1 MLSIRMESVKLMD
14 KFLASCPIFQT
25 LSDTEL
31 KRIEDAAKE
40 RSFLPGEV
48 IFREGEGARHVWI
61 VKKGWVRLVK
71 QNGLKRQRTV
81 FVLTPEEIFCGIS
94 AFDHTA
100 YSATG
105 IAATDSVLFQ
115 IPIKVFDELFDHSPL
130 FAHRLLKVCCDRIR
144 HMAEAYCIS
153 QAPVETRIL
162 HVLKHLQKD
171 FGSILPFTHR
181 EIAEMAGTTIETSI
195 RTLSRLK
202 KQGCVRSSRGKIVLL
217 HPERLAN

>member
-1 MLSIRMESVKLMD
+1 MEE
-14 KFLASCPIFQT
+14 
-25 LSDTEL
+25 EL
-31 KRIEDAAKE
+31 KRLEALAKE
-40 RSFLPGEV
+40 KVFLPGEAV
-48 IFREGEGARHVWI
+48 FHEGERARHVWI

-81 FVLTPEEIFCGIS
+81 FVLTPDEIFCGIS
-94 AFDHTA
+94 AFDHSN

-105 IAATDSVLFQ
+105 IAATDSVLLQ
-115 IPIKVFDELFDHSPL
+115 IPIEAFDDLFEHSPF
-130 FAHRLLKVCCDRIR
+130 FARKVLKVCCDRIR

-181 EIAEMAGTTIETSI
+181 EIAEMAGTTVETSI

-202 KQGCVRSSRGKIVLL
+202 KKGCVRSSRGKIVLL
-217 HPERLAN
+217 KPKKNCPLLSA